1 MCKLTAALSDQS
13 QVAEIQAHCC
23 GLLKAGKSWD
33 YIGASVQLMAS
44 SQAQQ
49 AEQMLLDLGADFTAN
64 LERMARWVELCRKAF
79 REAIDLLKD
88 EKRRVKKGA
97 KASRLGLSA
106 TMTEEKREE
115 MLGVV
120 LVRELEAAWPKREE
134 GKKSP
139 RGKLEA
145 RSPFII
151 FLILNLAFLLPEQ
164 SK

>member
-1 MCKLTAALSDQS
+1 MCKLTAALADQS

-44 SQAQQ
+44 SQAQR

-97 KASRLGLSA
+97 KASRLGLSV

-120 LVRELEAAWPKREE
+120 LVRELEAAWTKREE

-139 RGKLEA
+139 RGKA
-145 RSPFII
+145 GGAFPFHYFPDIELGI
-151 FLILNLAFLLPEQ
+151 SLT
-164 SK
+164 